1 MYKTDFLV
9 IGSGIAALSF
19 SLKIAKYFK
28 NSKVTIITKEN
39 KFESNT
45 KYAQGGIAVVS
56 DLEIDSFDQH
66 VKDTLI
72 AGDGLC
78 DESVVEMVIKE
89 GPKLLN
95 ELIDLGVRFDK
106 SENGRFD
113 LGKEGGH
120 SQNRILHHKDIT
132 GFEIIRALL
141 EKAKEFSNIELLE
154 NHFAIDLITEHH
166 KGEKVKRQSKINCF
180 GVYAIDEKNKQVKTI
195 VSKVTMLA
203 TGGMGQV
210 YRTTTN
216 PEVATGDGIAMA
228 YRAKVEIEN
237 MEFIQFHP
245 TALYELPPKSPAFLI
260 SEAVRGSGAYLKNK
274 EEVRFMS
281 KYDSRLE
288 LAPRDVVAR
297 AIDTELKLSGESYIF
312 LDCRHLEYKSFQ
324 KHFPNILEKCLSIGI
339 DIRYDL
345 IPVTPAAHYLCGG
358 VKVDKKGNT
367 SINNLYACGECTS
380 TGLHGANRLA
390 SNSLLESIVYSHKSF
405 LYLKETFNNLKL
417 TTDVPEW
424 DDLNTFIND
433 RNILITHEKRD
444 VKNIMSDY
452 VGIVRSND
460 CLIRTE
466 KKLKVLYEECI
477 SLYKNYNISKDL
489 CELRNLITVAHLITQ
504 FSIKRKVNA
513 GSFFNTDISQN
524 ENVYI

>member
-19 SLKIAKYFK
+19 SLKIAEHFK

-45 KYAQGGIAVVS
+45 KYAQGGIAVVN
-56 DLEIDSFDQH
+56 DLNTDSFEQH
-66 VKDTLI
+66 IRDTLI

-78 DESVVEMVIKE
+78 DESVVEMVVKE

-95 ELIDLGVRFDK
+95 ELIDWGCRFDE
-106 SENGRFD
+106 SENGKFD
-113 LGKEGGH
+113 LGREGGH

-141 EKAKEFSNIELLE
+141 KKAKEFSNIEVLE
-154 NHFAIDLITEHH
+154 NHFTIDLITEHH
-166 KGEKVKRQSKINCF
+166 KGEEVKRQSEINCF
-180 GVYAIDEKNKQVKTI
+180 GAYVIDEKNKQVKTI
-195 VSKVTMLA
+195 ASKITMLA
-203 TGGMGQV
+203 TGGIGQV

-228 YRAKVEIEN
+228 YRAKAEIEN

-245 TALYELPPKSPAFLI
+245 TGLYELPPKSPAFLI
-260 SEAVRGSGAYLKNK
+260 SEAVRGHGAYLKNK
-274 EEVRFMS
+274 DGVRFMS

-297 AIDTELKLSGESYIF
+297 AIDTELKFSGEPYVF
-312 LDCRHLEYKSFQ
+312 LDCRHLDYKGFQ
-324 KHFPNILEKCLSIGI
+324 KHFPNILKKCLSIGI
-339 DIRYDL
+339 DIKSDL

-358 VKVDKKGNT
+358 IKVDKKGKT
-367 SINNLYACGECTS
+367 SINNLYACGECTN

-390 SNSLLESIVYSHKSF
+390 SNSLLEAVVYSHKSSF
-405 LYLKETFNNLKL
+405 HIKKIFNNLKL
-417 TTDVPEW
+417 TIDIPEW
-424 DDLNTFIND
+424 DDLNTFKND
-433 RNILITHEKRD
+433 RNVLITHEKRD

-460 CLIRTE
+460 CLMRTE

-477 SLYKNYNISKDL
+477 ALYKNYNISKDL
-489 CELRNLITVAHLITQ
+489 CELRNLITVAYLITQ
-504 FSIKRKVNA
+504 FSTRRKENA
-513 GSFFNTDISQN
+513 GGFFNIDISQN
-524 ENVYI
+524 QNAHI